1 MSFGDDHEEQFAYI
15 VSGADCPENGVTS
28 YGSIGLYKSPQE
40 IAGSQILVE
49 IVAACASATPYM
61 DNLVA
66 SCVFDVRKNGSR
78 VMYGSFIEDIVR
90 QYDISKTLK
99 HVAFVSPFL
108 WADLNK
114 IEIDHTPVY
123 FLLML
128 PISDAEMSFL
138 KEKGIDALEKQFGEK
153 QIDIFDINRS
163 SAM

>member
-1 MSFGDDHEEQFAYI
+1 
-15 VSGADCPENGVTS
+15 
-28 YGSIGLYKSPQE
+28 
-40 IAGSQILVE
+40 
-49 IVAACASATPYM
+49 M